1 MSFASFFLPST
12 FSALLQNLNQNKRTL
27 LPKFYGLYCVQAE
40 GKNIRIVVMNN
51 LLPSSMRMHL
61 KYDLKGS
68 TYKRR
73 ASAKER
79 DKAVPTYKDLDFLQ
93 DVHEGLLL
101 EADKY
106 NAVCKTIHRDCLV
119 RATE

>member
-1 MSFASFFLPST
+1 
-12 FSALLQNLNQNKRTL
+12 
-27 LPKFYGLYCVQAE
+27 
-40 GKNIRIVVMNN
+40 MNN
-51 LLPSSMRMHL
+51 LLPSAVRMHL

-79 DKAVPTYKDLDFLQ
+79 DKAVPTYKDLDFMQ
-93 DVHEGLLL
+93 DMPEGLIM

-106 NAVCKTIHRDCLV
+106 SGVCKTIQRDCLV
-119 RATE
+119 RVIEKCFLTPSHPKLNS